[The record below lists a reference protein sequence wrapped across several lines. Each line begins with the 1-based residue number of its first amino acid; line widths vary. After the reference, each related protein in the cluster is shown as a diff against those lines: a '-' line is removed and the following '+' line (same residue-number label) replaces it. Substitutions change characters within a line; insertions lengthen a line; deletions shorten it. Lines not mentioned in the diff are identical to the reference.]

1 MSYAYTTASESNI
14 NQQPAG
20 AQYCR
25 HGPHRQ
31 PVKKKRQRK
40 SPSPGKDAAADAHAS
55 PATDTKQKG
64 PALPRTIWWR
74 SRWLAPSVVFVVAAC
89 LYAGTA
95 HWDTIIFPDSAQYL
109 RFGEDIQAFRFLREG
124 YTLADD
130 FFMARKLPPVYPA
143 LTAIGAVVTGDF
155 TTAAI
160 LVSIVMS
167 LGALV
172 AMFIWARALERTT
185 AGLVA
190 VAFTALNPAVLRYSA
205 EALTEATFG
214 CLLIVAGY
222 VTMTAILRQSAR
234 WFAAAGAACMLVY
247 LTREVGATCVV
258 GLVGGT
264 VLHLLITGW
273 RRWRQALKHL
283 LLALVVFVMVGAPYF
298 LYIRVYT
305 GSFSIS
311 LRWSDQYNLKAL
323 MEHET
328 EASTVDA
335 EAPAS
340 ALPVRVVNRLKAG
353 AVNTWRYTRAAGR
366 ELGKFV
372 LSMIALASV
381 GTLILAIR
389 RRDRETWF
397 RELFVVMWLVQ
408 GPLAIG
414 LLTFRMVD
422 VRYMYAT
429 TLMVIMFTA
438 IGLCRVGS
446 QVAQWLQRS
455 CNFAKTMAVA
465 QRIGGVVAGVAVV
478 LAAVVIGWPAIGQE
492 LERYESDG
500 LRVTFAS
507 GIREFTDTF
516 QQTYPDQRGK
526 VVVSRYPVTAYYLE
540 AASTRKYPQTMREIY
555 RMDADLL
562 VADSWVLR
570 ARRPQLLGLAYGRN
584 RPHPGKRLMT
594 HRVEGVNRTI
604 TVYDLRRKSE
614 RALAKMRIDEA
625 ADQVENEE
633 FESAIAILKE
643 TVEAYPNDAVGLRTL
658 GELLVGQKRLIEAI
672 PYLQRTIELDPSV
685 ARVHNNLG
693 ACYGQ
698 RGDLAAAIQSFETA
712 LAVDP
717 EFEEARANLE
727 KAKAVR
733 D

>member
-1 MSYAYTTASESNI
+1 
-14 NQQPAG
+14 
-20 AQYCR
+20 
-25 HGPHRQ
+25 
-31 PVKKKRQRK
+31 
-40 SPSPGKDAAADAHAS
+40 
-55 PATDTKQKG
+55 
-64 PALPRTIWWR
+64 
-74 SRWLAPSVVFVVAAC
+74 
-89 LYAGTA
+89 
-95 HWDTIIFPDSAQYL
+95 
-109 RFGEDIQAFRFLREG
+109 
-124 YTLADD
+124 
-130 FFMARKLPPVYPA
+130 
-143 LTAIGAVVTGDF
+143 
-155 TTAAI
+155 
-160 LVSIVMS
+160 
-167 LGALV
+167 
-172 AMFIWARALERTT
+172 
-185 AGLVA
+185 
-190 VAFTALNPAVLRYSA
+190 
-205 EALTEATFG
+205 
-214 CLLIVAGY
+214 
-222 VTMTAILRQSAR
+222 
-234 WFAAAGAACMLVY
+234 
-247 LTREVGATCVV
+247 
-258 GLVGGT
+258 
-264 VLHLLITGW
+264 
-273 RRWRQALKHL
+273 
-283 LLALVVFVMVGAPYF
+283 
-298 LYIRVYT
+298 
-305 GSFSIS
+305 
-311 LRWSDQYNLKAL
+311 
-323 MEHET
+323 
-328 EASTVDA
+328 
-335 EAPAS
+335 
-340 ALPVRVVNRLKAG
+340 
-353 AVNTWRYTRAAGR
+353 
-366 ELGKFV
+366 
-372 LSMIALASV
+372 

-614 RALAKMRIDEA
+614 RA
-625 ADQVENEE
+625 
-633 FESAIAILKE
+633 
-643 TVEAYPNDAVGLRTL
+643 
-658 GELLVGQKRLIEAI
+658 
-672 PYLQRTIELDPSV
+672 
-685 ARVHNNLG
+685 
-693 ACYGQ
+693 
-698 RGDLAAAIQSFETA
+698 
-712 LAVDP
+712 
-717 EFEEARANLE
+717 
-727 KAKAVR
+727 
-733 D
+733 